1 MKSLNTLIKFN
12 KIKLDQILVEIKKA
26 EEEKSL
32 LIIQAKNL
40 AEEVSREIEN
50 YRGSEY
56 SFILEN
62 YLEHTNKIESKIKLQ
77 IGKLNFNIENHRKA
91 LNQQYTELKK
101 YEIARQNKQKQEDL
115 KIQKIETKFL
125 DEFGANKI
133 FYNKK

>member
-50 YRGSEY
+50 YR
-56 SFILEN
+56 
-62 YLEHTNKIESKIKLQ
+62 
-77 IGKLNFNIENHRKA
+77 
-91 LNQQYTELKK
+91 
-101 YEIARQNKQKQEDL
+101 
-115 KIQKIETKFL
+115 
-125 DEFGANKI
+125 
-133 FYNKK
+133 